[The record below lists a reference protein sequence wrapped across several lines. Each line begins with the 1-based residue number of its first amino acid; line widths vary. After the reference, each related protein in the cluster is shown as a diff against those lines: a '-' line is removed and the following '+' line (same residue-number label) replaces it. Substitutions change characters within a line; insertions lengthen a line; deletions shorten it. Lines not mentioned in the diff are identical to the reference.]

1 MENEARFKYDLQ
13 EYKTPLYVFDTDI
26 LAQQVEKIRD
36 ALGNGIKLCYAMK
49 ANPFVIKD
57 LEALVDSFEV
67 CSPGEFSICERAG
80 INMNQIVMSG
90 VHKAFGDMEYALDRY
105 GSELLYTIESFS
117 HWQLL
122 KAGAQK
128 RLLPVRALLRLTSG
142 NQFGMDESLIR
153 QILAD
158 RDNEWISIEGIQYY
172 SGTQKKSAQKLEKEL
187 SALDRLCL
195 ELKEQCGFTVKNI
208 EYGPGLPVCY
218 FEEEKNEEDS
228 MLDALAFSIKK
239 LAFKGSITLEM
250 GRFMAAPCGFYVTTV
265 VDTKTNSGV
274 PYCIVDGGIHQVNYY
289 GQMLA
294 MKKPPVLHLGNR
306 QPHDLPPDALY
317 PGRQETDSEEWTV
330 CGSLCTVSDVLIKQ
344 YPLKNLQL
352 GDRLVFQKT
361 GAYSATESISLF
373 LSRDLP
379 QILLYSSKEGLRTVR
394 PSVPT
399 NILNSS
405 HPDALN

>member
-1 MENEARFKYDLQ
+1 MKNEARFKYDLQ

-26 LAQQVEKIRD
+26 LAQQIGKIRD
-36 ALGNGIKLCYAMK
+36 ALGNDIKLCYAMK
-49 ANPFVIKD
+49 ANPFVIND

-80 INMNQIVMSG
+80 INMNKIVMSG
-90 VHKAFGDMEYALDRY
+90 VHKAFEDMEYALDRY
-105 GSELLYTIESFS
+105 GNELLYTIESIS

-128 RLLPVRALLRLTSG
+128 RRLPVRALLRLTSG

-172 SGTQKKSAQKLEKEL
+172 SGTQKKTAQKLEKEL
-187 SALDRLCL
+187 AALDRLCL
-195 ELKEQCGFTVKNI
+195 ELEEQCGFIVKNI

-228 MLDALAFSIKK
+228 MLDALAGGIKK
-239 LAFKGSITLEM
+239 LAFKGSMTLEM
-250 GRFMAAPCGFYVTTV
+250 GRFIAAPCGFYVTTV
-265 VDTKTNSGV
+265 VDTKTNNGV

-294 MKKPPVLHLGNR
+294 MKRPHVLHLG
-306 QPHDLPPDALY
+306 
-317 PGRQETDSEEWTV
+317 RQEGSLEEWTV

-352 GDRLVFQKT
+352 GDQLVFQKT
-361 GAYSATESISLF
+361 GAYSVTEGISLF

-379 QILLYSSKEGLRTVR
+379 QILLYSSKEGLRTAR
-394 PSVPT
+394 PGIPT
-399 NILNSS
+399 NALNSS
-405 HPDALN
+405 NPEALI